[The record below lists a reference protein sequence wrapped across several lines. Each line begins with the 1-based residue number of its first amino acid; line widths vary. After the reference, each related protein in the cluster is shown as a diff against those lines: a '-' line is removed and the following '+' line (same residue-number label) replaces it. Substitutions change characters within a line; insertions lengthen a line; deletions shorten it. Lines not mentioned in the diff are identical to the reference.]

1 MIARQI
7 WLLGYR
13 LEDVRQIAA
22 GRGQL
27 WRQAAACIALTFL
40 RLAGVRHV

>member
-13 LEDVRQIAA
+13 LEDVRQQSA

-27 WRQAAACIALTFL
+27 WRQAAACIALAFL
-40 RLAGVRHV
+40 RLAGVRYV